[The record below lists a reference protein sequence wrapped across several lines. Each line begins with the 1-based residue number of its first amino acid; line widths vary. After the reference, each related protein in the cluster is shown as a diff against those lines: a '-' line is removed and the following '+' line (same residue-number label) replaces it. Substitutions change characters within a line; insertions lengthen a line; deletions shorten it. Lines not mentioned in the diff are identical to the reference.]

1 MKTELANE
9 KNRIDSLLQ
18 NGRITKEDHQI
29 LVAAL
34 EKKDHFLKKIL
45 MGVVNPFQSLS
56 STTSI
61 LIGCISILAMSFVGA
76 SLGLHFRGV
85 LDFQIIEEGKRTF
98 SIIELLIQN
107 AVDVVCVSVFF
118 YLGALIC
125 RAKNLRF
132 IDFISSVTFSRVSYS
147 LFALILFGLGP
158 LFPSLLSRKVETHDV
173 AGTLALAL
181 IGITFLAWEITL
193 IFSSLKESSGVKGKQ
208 LWITFVF
215 GLIFAEAASYA
226 LNNLILK

>member
-1 MKTELANE
+1 MKTESINE
-9 KNRIDSLLQ
+9 KARIDSLLQ

-45 MGVVNPFQSLS
+45 TNAVNPFQSLS
-56 STTSI
+56 STTNI
-61 LIGCISILAMSFVGA
+61 LIGCVSILAMSFIGA
-76 SLGLHFRGV
+76 SLGLHFRGA

-98 SIIELLIQN
+98 SFIELLIQN

-118 YLGALIC
+118 YVGALIC
-125 RAKNLRF
+125 RCKNLRF
-132 IDFISSVTFSRVSYS
+132 IDFISSVTFSRLPYA

-158 LFPSLLSRKVETHDV
+158 LFPSLLPRKVETHEA
-173 AGTLALAL
+173 AGSLALAL
-181 IGITFLAWEITL
+181 VGITFLAWEITL
-193 IFSSLKESSGVKGKQ
+193 LFSSLKESSGTKGKQ
-208 LWITFVF
+208 LWMTFVF
-215 GLIFAEAASYA
+215 GLIVAEAASYA